1 MVDASSAASRALPVL
16 PFVLCVSV
24 SLWLIF
30 KAMATVRIDT
40 KGAVAILRMD
50 KARGNSIDEPLTR
63 DLIQAAADLTAD
75 PAVRGV
81 LLTSAHPKLF
91 SPGLDLVTLIELD
104 RKAMERFMLL
114 FADMVWALYGLA
126 KPMVAGVN
134 GHAVAGGC
142 ILALTADYRVL
153 RRGGAQI
160 GLNEV
165 RVGLPLPWT
174 VTELLRASVPGNAL
188 SQVAL
193 LGRNFADDEAL
204 RVGLADELADAA
216 GFEDHCL
223 LRLDEFVEKD
233 GYAVATTKAALRHD
247 VLAAMK
253 AHEARRI
260 GPWLDGWFSDRTRS
274 RMRELAAGLSKPR

>member
-1 MVDASSAASRALPVL
+1 MS
-16 PFVLCVSV
+16 
-24 SLWLIF
+24 
-30 KAMATVRIDT
+30 TVRIDV
-40 KGAVAILRMD
+40 KGPAAVVRLD
-50 KARGNSIDEPLTR
+50 KGRGNAIDEPLVRELTQAAR
-63 DLIQAAADLTAD
+63 DLGAD

-81 LLTSAHPKLF
+81 LLISAHPKLF
-91 SPGLDLVTLIELD
+91 CPGLDLVTLIDLD
-104 RKAMERFMLL
+104 RAAMERFMLL
-114 FADMVWALYGLA
+114 FADLLWALYGLP

-142 ILALTADYRVL
+142 VLALTADHRVL

-165 RVGLPLPWT
+165 RVGLPLPWS
-174 VTELLRASVPGNAL
+174 VSELLRASVPPHSL

-193 LGRNFADDEAL
+193 LGRNFADDDAL

-223 LRLDEFVEKD
+223 LRLEEYVEKD
-233 GYAVATTKAALRHD
+233 AYALVSTKQALRHE
-247 VLAAMK
+247 VLERMK
-253 AHEARRI
+253 AHERERM
-260 GPWLDGWFSDRTRS
+260 GGWLDGWFSEGTRA